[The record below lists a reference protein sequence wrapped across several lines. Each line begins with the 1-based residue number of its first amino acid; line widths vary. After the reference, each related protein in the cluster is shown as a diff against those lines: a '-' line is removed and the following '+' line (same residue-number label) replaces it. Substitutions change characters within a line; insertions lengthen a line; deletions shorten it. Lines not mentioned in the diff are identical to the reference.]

1 MTPIE
6 TADGGVLAAI
16 LVMAAA
22 TYAMRAGGYW
32 LMGRLPPSAR
42 LRRML
47 EALPG
52 SVIAATV
59 VPIVARDGLAA
70 VLAVGAAVAVMMAR
84 RNDLLSVVTGML
96 VAASVRAAG
105 L

>member
-1 MTPIE
+1 MSPNE
-6 TADGGVLAAI
+6 PADWGVLAA
-16 LVMAAA
+16 LLAMALA

-32 LMGRLPPSAR
+32 LMGRVALTPR

-52 SVIAATV
+52 SIVAATV
-59 VPIVARDGLAA
+59 LPIVVNGGVVA
-70 VLAVGAAVAVMMAR
+70 VLAVGTAGVVMWVRRSDFLAVIA
-84 RNDLLSVVTGML
+84 GMS
-96 VAASVRAAG
+96 VAAALRAAG